1 MKKYLGIISSLT
13 LGLVIRLIN
22 LTGISLWHDEA
33 FSALLIK
40 YSFPEMIYRIGLDV
54 HPPMYYIFLR
64 FWNYAFGDSLGSLRG
79 FSVFFGVALILVVY
93 LLVKEIFEDEKY
105 AILASILTALNPFQI
120 AYVTEAR
127 MYTMGAFFGVLSAL
141 FLTKALKMETQKSKN
156 MGLEKNPGKR
166 ILYYLSFSASIS
178 IIILTHYYLLFTA
191 LALLG
196 YAFLYTTY
204 LYRLKIK
211 NYASL
216 LLSYIFIVLA
226 FSSYI
231 PTFLFQF
238 RQVGAGYWIPPI
250 DRWSIPSTLWT
261 LIVGIG
267 IDINKSRSQILVS
280 VITILVIWLIFNFL
294 FKYKKPEKWLIL
306 LSFLA
311 PFIGSLLFAV
321 LAHLKGSNSSV
332 YLVRYFLYSSPF
344 LIIMATGAIYKLKQ
358 DKLKYTLLTL
368 YAFLCLFSIYHFWD
382 ETKVMERPGMSAAA
396 KYLKANATK
405 DDEIIIGSSFEF
417 FNYKYYNSRPNL
429 STGLIPKLYSGG
441 TKDIHQLPHF
451 AGTAILTNEDLLP
464 ELNSLPKGKTV
475 WLLWTNGFG
484 GSKPEIPSNFVQV
497 NKEIY
502 YPDVRPYVGTNIY
515 VTQYIIK

>member
-1 MKKYLGIISSLT
+1 MKKHLGIISTLT
-13 LGLVIRLIN
+13 VGLIIRLIN

-64 FWNYAFGDSLGSLRG
+64 FWSYAFGDSLGSLRG

-93 LLVKEIFEDEKY
+93 LLVKEIFEEKRY
-105 AILASILTALNPFQI
+105 AILASALTALNPFQI

-141 FLTKALKMETQKSKN
+141 FLVKALKLETLRSKN
-156 MGLEKNPGKR
+156 KGLEKNAGRR

-196 YAFLYTTY
+196 YAFLYTAY

-226 FSSYI
+226 FSAYI
-231 PTFLFQF
+231 PTFMYQF

-261 LIVGIG
+261 LVVGIG

-280 VITILVIWLIFNFL
+280 IITILVIWLIFNYL
-294 FKYKKPEKWLIL
+294 RKYNQPEKWLIL

-311 PFIGSLLFAV
+311 PFIGSLLFAL
-321 LAHLKGSNSSV
+321 LAYLKGSSSSV

-344 LIIMATGAIYKLKQ
+344 LIIMMVGAVYKLKL
-358 DKLKYTLLTL
+358 DKVKYTILTL
-368 YAFLCLFSIYHFWD
+368 YAILCLFSVYHFWN
-382 ETKVMERPGMSAAA
+382 ETKVIERPGMSAAA

-405 DDEIIIGSSFEF
+405 EDVIIIGSSFEF

-429 STGLIPKLYSGG
+429 NTGLTPKLYSGG
-441 TKDIHQLPHF
+441 TRDIRQLPHF

-464 ELNSLPKGKTV
+464 EFSSLTKGKTV

-484 GSKPEIPSNFVQV
+484 GSKPETPANFAQV
-497 NKEIY
+497 NEEIH
-502 YPDVRPYVGTNIY
+502 YPDIKPYIGTNIY
-515 VTQYIIK
+515 ITQYKIK